1 MTQQEFSDRTGFEVS
16 AEEFAKIHKI
26 YMSTSFEKDDF
37 CREWKAVGESA
48 LVQNLCVV
56 VEMKERALD
65 QAYKHEEALVAKQVK
80 SDHDIA
86 AVLLRA
92 ASEHYDNDLAMKAV
106 ELVGRRS
113 AILIKAQNGIDLTS
127 EEVQYL
133 FENLK

>member
-26 YMSTSFEKDDF
+26 YMATSIEGDEF

-65 QAYKHEEALVAKQVK
+65 QAYKFEEDLVAKQVK

>member
-1 MTQQEFSDRTGFEVS
+1 MTQQEFSDRTGVEVS
-16 AEEFAKIHKI
+16 AEDFAEIHKI
-26 YMSTSFEKDDF
+26 YMATSFEKDDF

-48 LVQNLCVV
+48 LVQNICVL

-65 QAYKHEEALVAKQVK
+65 QAYKHEEDLVAKQVN

-133 FENLK
+133 FENLM